1 MKLLIY
7 DDTMKR
13 ILFLMFLSQYC
24 TALLRIEHNDLP
36 TVLVASWHLNH
47 PEHVT
52 PSHDIQAPMLLREM
66 TKY

>member
-13 ILFLMFLSQYC
+13 ILFLMFLLQYC
-24 TALLRIEHNDLP
+24 TALSKIKQNDLP

-52 PSHDIQAPMLLREM
+52 SPHDIQAPMLLREM
-66 TKY
+66 IKY